1 MTCAITRFF
10 LMSEL
15 DAAREEIAYLK
26 LWLGIMIVTGISLMS
41 WLLGNY
47 GSSVWYLTTGGL
59 IALISIGFGCFTLH
73 RRIESKI
80 DEIKRL

>member
-1 MTCAITRFF
+1 
-10 LMSEL
+10 MSEL

-47 GSSVWYLTTGGL
+47 GSSVWY
-59 IALISIGFGCFTLH
+59 
-73 RRIESKI
+73 
-80 DEIKRL
+80 RLRVD